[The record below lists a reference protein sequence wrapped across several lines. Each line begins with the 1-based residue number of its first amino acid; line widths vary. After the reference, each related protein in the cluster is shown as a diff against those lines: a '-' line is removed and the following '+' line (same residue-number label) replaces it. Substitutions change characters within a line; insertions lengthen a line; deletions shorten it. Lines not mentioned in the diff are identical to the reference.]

1 MLSIH
6 HTDSVSNDSTV
17 AIGLDIGTYFGYS
30 VTLFA
35 LSLVMTVILVTWAIY
50 IPEVQQQ
57 RRVGWLPLVYYRA
70 HGLVHMLSSAFSSWI
85 TVVHI

>member
-1 MLSIH
+1 MISIH

-17 AIGLDIGTYFGYS
+17 VIGLNIGTYFGYS

-50 IPEVQQQ
+50 IYQKYNNNDVLDGYHLSTTE
-57 RRVGWLPLVYYRA
+57 
-70 HGLVHMLSSAFSSWI
+70 HMG
-85 TVVHI
+85 